1 MNTCGFHLVFLVK
14 IYENSTL
21 CSNFNSFYNA
31 QNLTKTYSSK
41 SKGENYFL
49 QKYLSA
55 YETYLRQYGLIQ
67 QQYIC
72 ANNFARGVT
81 YRVISPYCRIIPRSC
96 GATETLRM
104 MGKVSNEPP
113 IIDVYSNM
121 FIQPYF
127 LGRGAIGDDDLW

>member
-1 MNTCGFHLVFLVK
+1 MNMCGFHLVFLVK
-14 IYENSTL
+14 ICENSTL

-72 ANNFARGVT
+72 ANNFARGVMN
-81 YRVISPYCRIIPRSC
+81 RCF
-96 GATETLRM
+96 GRM
-104 MGKVSNEPP
+104 TQNKRYYITVHVLVERHKIKDSTSL
-113 IIDVYSNM
+113 YM
-121 FIQPYF
+121 F
-127 LGRGAIGDDDLW
+127 GRKTK